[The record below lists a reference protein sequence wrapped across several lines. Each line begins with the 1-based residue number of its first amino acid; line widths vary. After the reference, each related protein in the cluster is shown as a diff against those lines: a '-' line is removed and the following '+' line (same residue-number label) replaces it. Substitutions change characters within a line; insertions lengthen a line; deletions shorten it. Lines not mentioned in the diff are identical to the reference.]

1 VLSLLQDGDPALATA
16 ISSSREALWGILADP
31 VKVSPNC
38 DLRLE
43 HRRHHVRRIF
53 ILVLAVS
60 AVFGGGRMLSAE
72 EPSMVTDLAAT
83 IALQGMPCDK
93 VVDAKRNGDSDY
105 TASCKDGN
113 RYHVFVDSTGRVVVK
128 KL

>member
-1 VLSLLQDGDPALATA
+1 MS
-16 ISSSREALWGILADP
+16 
-31 VKVSPNC
+31 
-38 DLRLE
+38 
-43 HRRHHVRRIF
+43 RRIF

-60 AVFGGGRMLSAE
+60 AVFGGARMLSAE
-72 EPSMVTDLAAT
+72 EPSMVRDLAAT

-113 RYHVFVDSTGRVVVK
+113 RYHVHVDATGRVVAEK
-128 KL
+128 Q